1 MQIPRFGVKFLLI
14 AIAVVSLWLSTF
26 AFYNGANEVRATIIL
41 FGLLA
46 AGLAAAYSRGERQ
59 AFWTGFFALFLLF
72 RVRQGIISVPT
83 FEWLTAVIVPE
94 PAQGG
99 IPLAQQNLI
108 FAGRM
113 SVTLLLQLVF
123 AVAAGLMAV
132 SIHRWSRTGL
142 KG

>member
-46 AGLAAAYSRGERQ
+46 AGLAAAYIRGERQ
-59 AFWTGFFALFLLF
+59 AFWT
-72 RVRQGIISVPT
+72 ISVPT